1 MRKLFHNMTTKS
13 QILVKNP
20 TRPSTANDPEPIPN
34 PAVCPHLT
42 LSLTLARSL
51 AEMLVTKAIAVI
63 DNKQREKRVESVKK
77 SYACRF
83 TASTIV
89 RSQETSNTKY
99 DAKVDDS

>member
-20 TRPSTANDPEPIPN
+20 TRPSTANDPEPIPTS
-34 PAVCPHLT
+34 AVCPH